1 MGTCDFGQS
10 GDKNIRSHNQE
21 EIFSRAR
28 IFSADEIIVEHCGAN
43 VQ

>member
-21 EIFSRAR
+21 EIFIKAP
-28 IFSADEIIVEHCGAN
+28 IFSATEIIIEHCGLN